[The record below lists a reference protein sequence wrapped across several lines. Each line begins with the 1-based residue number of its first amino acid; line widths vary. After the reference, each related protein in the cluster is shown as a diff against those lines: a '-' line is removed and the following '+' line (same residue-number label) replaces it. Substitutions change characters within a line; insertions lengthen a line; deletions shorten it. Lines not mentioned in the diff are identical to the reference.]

1 VAVRGAGCTVA
12 LAGAAA
18 LALAGC
24 GGGRLSHREFVRQAD
39 AVCAAYQS
47 KVEILTRPT
56 SYDDVIAYVEK
67 TLPLYVAALEKL
79 RALDAPTSDEA
90 ATRTWLAAN
99 RKVETAMRNL
109 RDAAMRHDP
118 AATNDASAAIQAAGL
133 ASRRAAAALGLEV
146 CSTP

>member
-1 VAVRGAGCTVA
+1 MRGAGVTVA
-12 LAGAAA
+12 LAGVAA

-24 GGGRLSHREFVRQAD
+24 GGGRLSHRDFVRKAD
-39 AVCAAYQS
+39 AICSAYQA
-47 KVEILTRPT
+47 KVELLTHPT

-67 TLPLYVAALEKL
+67 TLPLYVAAVDEL
-79 RALDAPTSDEA
+79 RALEAPTSDEA
-90 ATRTWLAAN
+90 AVKTWLAAN
-99 RKVETAMRNL
+99 RKVEAAVRKL

-118 AATNDASAAIQAAGL
+118 AATNDASAAIQAASL